1 MHVVMY
7 VCVTHSRAG
16 ELTPGTAHPLHGAG
30 LPHHHPTRVSDGQG
44 WPHLRPHFRS
54 HHAAT
59 GSLWCRVVMIVVAS
73 SFA

>member
-1 MHVVMY
+1 MHVVMF
-7 VCVTHSRAG
+7 VCVTHSGAG
-16 ELTPGTAHPLHGAG
+16 ELTPGTAHPLHGAR

-59 GSLWCRVVMIVVAS
+59 GPLWCRVVMIVVAS